1 MEIYDPTYQQG
12 PILTERTSD
21 GFLIILDTLFLRNV
35 QTITKVWKLVQ
46 VGQKHKYKRRGAN
59 QKNKKRDII

>member
-21 GFLIILDTLFLRNV
+21 GFLLDTLFLRNV

-46 VGQKHKYKRRGAN
+46 VPKKKKCKRKGP
-59 QKNKKRDII
+59 KRIRNNNNVT